1 MHNALRPSTSL
12 LLRGNLVANAFA
24 DDLALE
30 LDKRQQHVEELGFL
44 RGTLGRTGG
53 RLTLLSNIRRIL
65 CIIGSPRRVVRI
77 G

>member
-1 MHNALRPSTSL
+1 M
-12 LLRGNLVANAFA
+12 AFA

-30 LDKRQQHVEELGFL
+30 LGKRQQHVEELGFL

-53 RLTLLSNIRRIL
+53 RLTLLGNIRRIL
-65 CIIGSPRRVVRI
+65 CIIGSPRLVVRI